1 MTQEVLNS
9 FKNKKIGLVM
19 SGGVVKAAAWH
30 LGVSL
35 ALEELGF
42 RLGGFNKV
50 REKDDELNINTY
62 VGSSAGAM
70 ISTYFANGFS
80 PHEIIDATIGKKG
93 KLRAVGYKDM
103 LYLKRPDIKT
113 KKPEFFDP
121 LEGFPY
127 LIKKI
132 VKPFLS
138 TSGFFSTEGLR
149 KYLIEHVLKAEDFD
163 GLDVDLF
170 VVATQLDSSKKVIF
184 SKYNYPNPT
193 HDSTSHY
200 YTDTKISD
208 AVAASMAVPPFY
220 TPFPIKNERT
230 GDVDYYIDGE
240 IRDTLSTHVAI
251 DNNCE
256 IIISSWTHTP
266 YHFHDEIGSLAH
278 YGIPSIA
285 IQSIFLMIQKKIVT
299 ARAQFKTAE
308 DLLKTVHS
316 YMKTENFSERHS
328 KEIIRI
334 LESKLS
340 YKGNLK
346 FIDIYP
352 DHKDYRTFFTNQ
364 FSLESDAMALVI
376 RQGYKKTMQVF
387 NDLSEV

>member
-1 MTQEVLNS
+1 MSQEVLNS
-9 FKNKKIGLVM
+9 FKNKKIGLVL

-42 RLGGFNKV
+42 KLGGYNKV
-50 REKDDELNINTY
+50 QESDDELNINTY

-70 ISTYFANGFS
+70 ISTYFANGYS

-93 KLRAVGYKDM
+93 KLKAVSYKDM
-103 LYLKRPDIKT
+103 LHLKRPEIKT

-121 LEGFPY
+121 LGGFPF
-127 LIKKI
+127 LIKRI
-132 VKPFLS
+132 LKPFLS

-149 KYLIEHVLKAEDFD
+149 KYLIENVLKSDKFSE
-163 GLDVDLF
+163 LDVDLF
-170 VVATQLDSSKKVIF
+170 VIATQLDNSRKVIF
-184 SKYNYPNPT
+184 SKYNYPNPS

-200 YTDTKISD
+200 YTDTNISD
-208 AVAASMAVPPFY
+208 AVAASMSVPPFY

-230 GDVDYYIDGE
+230 NDVDYYIDGE

-251 DNNCE
+251 ENNCE

-308 DLLKTVHS
+308 DILKTIHS
-316 YMKTENFSERHS
+316 YMKNENFSERQQ

-340 YKGNLK
+340 YKKNLK
-346 FIDIYP
+346 FIDIFP

-364 FSLESDAMALVI
+364 FSLESDAMAVVI

-387 NDLSEV
+387 NDLSEL